1 MKGVKLIWTFVF
13 SFLFVVSAFG
23 QEKKAAKEFSY
34 VGVKTC
40 KMCHSSTKSGAA
52 YKIWLK
58 NKHSK
63 AYTELASDEAK
74 AIAKKKGIED
84 PQKADECLA
93 CHVTGF
99 GVDAKLKGPKLT
111 LEEGVSCEACHGP
124 GSAYKSKKVM
134 VELYNDKIDPK
145 TVGLITPTKEVCVQC
160 HNKKSPTYKE
170 FVYEEMVKEIAH
182 PVPKKKAE

>member
-1 MKGVKLIWTFVF
+1 MKGVKLIGTFVF
-13 SFLFVVSAFG
+13 SFLFVVSVFG
-23 QEKKAAKEFSY
+23 QDKKAAKTFTY

-58 NKHSK
+58 GKHSK

-74 AIAKKKGIED
+74 AIAKKKGIAD

-111 LEEGVSCEACHGP
+111 MEEGVSCEACHGP

-134 VELYNDKIDPK
+134 VGLYMDEIDPK
-145 TVGLITPTKEVCVQC
+145 TVGLIEPTKEVCVQC

-170 FVYEEMVKEIAH
+170 FVYEKMVKEIAH
-182 PVPKKKAE
+182 PVPKAAK

>member
-1 MKGVKLIWTFVF
+1 MKGVKLIGTLVF
-13 SFLFVVSAFG
+13 SFMFVVSVFG
-23 QEKKAAKEFSY
+23 QEKKMAKEFSY

-40 KMCHSSTKSGAA
+40 KMCHMSKKSGAA
-52 YKIWLK
+52 YKVWQK
-58 NKHSK
+58 TKHSQ
-63 AYTELASDEAK
+63 AYAELASEKAK
-74 AIAKKKGIED
+74 EIAKKKGIKD

-99 GVDAKLKGPKLT
+99 GVAAKLKGPKLT

-134 VELYNDKIDPK
+134 KELYEHKVKPE
-145 TVGLITPTKEVCVQC
+145 TVGLTLPTKETCAAC

-170 FVYEEMVKEIAH
+170 FDFEKRVKEIAH
-182 PVPKKKAE
+182 PVPKVAKK